1 MFCPV
6 RFKTTVLHFKDL
18 PVFGEKQKTFQR
30 KHHSRL
36 RTLIHMFLV
45 EYKSIHKNVGA
56 IYSTRACSM
65 MDVFVDSC
73 KETAYGHHLRSFAQS
88 IFCR

>member
-6 RFKTTVLHFKDL
+6 HFKTTVLHFKDL
-18 PVFGEKQKTFQR
+18 PVFGEKQK
-30 KHHSRL
+30 L
-36 RTLIHMFLV
+36 FLV
-45 EYKSIHKNVGA
+45 EFKSIHKNVGA

-73 KETAYGHHLRSFAQS
+73 KETEYGHHLRSFAQS